1 MANAINRIG
10 TFMQEVREELGRV
23 SWPTRE
29 ELVGSAL
36 VVCVGVALLGSYIAV
51 WDFLLS
57 KIAQLLL
64 R

>member
-1 MANAINRIG
+1 MANAIERVG

-29 ELVGSAL
+29 ELVGAGL
-36 VVCVGVALLGSYIAV
+36 VVFVGVALLAIYIAA

-57 KIAQLLL
+57 QAAQWLL